1 VAVGFAYVLIRTFS
15 IRIASAPLRDASLSR
30 PERKQDPSS
39 VLARRRGTYFLILHP
54 FNHAYMVLST
64 TGRVSRVGIL
74 QQRLAANPAVQEG
87 FEESLEDTHHYKIL
101 VQATV
106 RAHNR
111 MRNLWKEFAESH
123 DATLSAE
130 ITVGSVLPTLGA

>member
-1 VAVGFAYVLIRTFS
+1 VSRFGLF
-15 IRIASAPLRDASLSR
+15 IRITLLASAPPRDASPSC

-39 VLARRRGTYFLILHP
+39 VLARRRVTYFLILHP
-54 FNHAYMVLST
+54 FNHAYIYMVLST
-64 TGRVSRVGIL
+64 TGRVSRAETL

-87 FEESLEDTHHYKIL
+87 FEESLEDTRHYKIL